1 MSSTRNN
8 FISPATSTR
17 CQGSSPWNVIIM
29 SRVVMWLN
37 WIILIMGHQS
47 VQFRHQPFGLFCS
60 AGIAAEARQQ
70 RYFPITRWWW
80 WTLRSRDVVF
90 GWWTHVLRARS
101 YVRWL
106 CFSVISTSY
115 TNPRKQIYFYLRV
128 MSQMSTPQRLPGR
141 HVPSKWSRWTSQLHQ
156 QIFVNW
162 INCSRLKFL
171 RHFFSFS
178 LLFRHIHFRVINFY
192 FFVVGHQ
199 KNNADKG
206 NAKSGAQ
213 EIALRLRLCSMHSKI
228 NSR

>member
-1 MSSTRNN
+1 
-8 FISPATSTR
+8 
-17 CQGSSPWNVIIM
+17 M
-29 SRVVMWLN
+29 SRIIAVKRDNHESRRHVIELN
-37 WIILIMGHQS
+37 NIDNGTSICSIPTS
-47 VQFRHQPFGLFCS
+47 AFRTVLFSWNCCWGAS
-60 AGIAAEARQQ
+60 TTLFSNYEMMMVNFEISRCYVRLMNACAEGS
-70 RYFPITRWWW
+70 
-80 WTLRSRDVVF
+80 L
-90 GWWTHVLRARS
+90 LRALI
-101 YVRWL
+101 V
-106 CFSVISTSY
+106 FFVISTSY

-162 INCSRLKFL
+162 INCNRLKFL